1 MTISLRKFDKRDIP
15 AKVRWI
21 NDPRNNR
28 FLHYDLPLEED
39 KTAVWYERIKDL
51 TDRYDAVIEVDGVAV
66 GLIGLLSI
74 DRKNK
79 KAEFYVSMGETA
91 YKGRGVA
98 TEASRQLIDYAFSE
112 LHLNKIYLY
121 TEVKNVAA
129 QRLVE
134 KIGFAKEGC
143 VVQDLYSK
151 GSFVDRFIYGL
162 LKDNWRK

>member
-21 NDPRNNR
+21 NDPANNR

-39 KTAVWYERIKDL
+39 KTAAWYERIKDL

-66 GLIGLLSI
+66 GLIGLLAI

-79 KAEFYVSMGETA
+79 KAEYYIAMGETA
-91 YKGRGVA
+91 FKGKGIA

-121 TEVKNVAA
+121 TEVENAAA
-129 QRLVE
+129 QRLFE
-134 KIGFAKEGC
+134 IGGGIEAP
-143 VVQDLYSK
+143 
-151 GSFVDRFIYGL
+151 
-162 LKDNWRK
+162 